1 MNPHQET
8 NHAHRPPAGPRS
20 RCAFTLIELLVVIAI
35 IAVLIGLLL
44 PAVQK
49 VRLAAAR
56 IQCGNNLRQIGLA
69 VFMYSDTH
77 DRRLPPL
84 PSVSPVE
91 NPDAG
96 DGGDFIGLLPT
107 KGAPDN
113 LVTVLLDY
121 VGRDPRLF
129 RCPNDV
135 RSARRPRQSRPRRL
149 LLRPVRHQLRVFAP
163 RGREDLPATRG
174 MASRGGSVQIWLVY
188 DFDPVH
194 GPAFSGA
201 SRLFLYA
208 DGHVAPSV
216 E

>member
-1 MNPHQET
+1 MPT
-8 NHAHRPPAGPRS
+8 PPRRGRAAAR
-20 RCAFTLIELLVVIAI
+20 AFTLVELLVVIAI
-35 IAVLIGLLL
+35 VAVLIGLLL

-49 VRLAAAR
+49 VRLAASR
-56 IQCGNNLRQIGLA
+56 IRCGNNLRQIGLA

-77 DRRLPPL
+77 DRQLPPL
-84 PSVSPVE
+84 PSVSPAS

-96 DGGDFIGLLPT
+96 DGNDFIGLLPT

-121 VGRDPRLF
+121 AGKDPRLF
-129 RCPNDV
+129 RCPNDAA
-135 RSARRPRQSRPRRL
+135 ARDALGNPVPGVSYYDLCGTSYEYSPRAAGKTFP
-149 LLRPVRHQLRVFAP
+149 QL
-163 RGREDLPATRG
+163 ATNARWG
-174 MASRGGSVQIWLVY
+174 LGQIWLAY

-194 GPAFSGA
+194 GPAYSGS

-208 DGHVAPSV
+208 DGHVAANV